1 MLITI
6 SREFGAEGSVLARLV
21 ADRLGWQ
28 LIDNE
33 VVGEV
38 ARRAGLTPA
47 DVAEREERG
56 PTFVERLA
64 RALVAATPEV
74 LAPMDIDAPEA
85 EEARL
90 VRITEQVVAD
100 SCAATNV
107 VMVGRAAVAVI
118 GRRDDALHVK
128 VVASQ
133 GHRAGIVAQRDGIS
147 LEDAARRVRGND
159 SQRARYHR
167 HWYDRDWHDPHNYHL
182 VVNTEW
188 LGMERAI
195 DLIVG
200 AVRS

>member
-6 SREFGAEGSVLARLV
+6 SREFGAGGSLLAGRV
-21 ADRLGWQ
+21 AEKLGWQ

-33 VVGEV
+33 MVDEV

-47 DVAEREERG
+47 DVAQREERG
-56 PTFVERLA
+56 PTFAERLA

-100 SCAATNV
+100 ACAAANV

-133 GHRAGIVAQRDGIS
+133 DHRAGVIAERDGIS
-147 LEDAARRVRGND
+147 RDDAARRVRNND
-159 SQRARYHR
+159 AHRGRYHR
-167 HWYDRDWHDPHNYHL
+167 QWYDRDWQDPHNYHL

-188 LGMERAI
+188 LGMDRAV
-195 DLIVG
+195 DVIVS